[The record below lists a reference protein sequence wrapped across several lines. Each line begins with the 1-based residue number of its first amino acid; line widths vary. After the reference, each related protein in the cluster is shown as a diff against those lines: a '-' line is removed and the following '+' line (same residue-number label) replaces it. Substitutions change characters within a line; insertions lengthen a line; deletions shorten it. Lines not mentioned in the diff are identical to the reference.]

1 MLMHPIVSNHH
12 PIRLIFI
19 YTVSQL
25 SILAPNGRL
34 TLMND
39 GVVDSFFSNPEG
51 TFFPIP
57 SSVTEI
63 PVVIQAGTQVILL
76 KGGTKVDYP
85 LSVHS
90 FIIHYLLY
98 QMMPPLLDHS
108 QMLIIIL
115 EL

>member
-34 TLMND
+34 TLMSD

-51 TFFPIP
+51 TFFAIP

-63 PVVIQAGTQVILL
+63 PVVIQAETQVMIL

-85 LSVHS
+85 LSLS
-90 FIIHYLLY
+90 TALLFIVCHIK
-98 QMMPPLLDHS
+98 
-108 QMLIIIL
+108 
-115 EL
+115 

>member
-1 MLMHPIVSNHH
+1 M
-12 PIRLIFI
+12 

-34 TLMND
+34 TLMSD

-63 PVVIQAGTQVILL
+63 PVVIQAGTQV
-76 KGGTKVDYP
+76 
-85 LSVHS
+85 
-90 FIIHYLLY
+90 
-98 QMMPPLLDHS
+98 
-108 QMLIIIL
+108 
-115 EL
+115 

>member
-1 MLMHPIVSNHH
+1 MLVGLTSTLMHPIVSNHH
-12 PIRLIFI
+12 PIRLIFM

-34 TLMND
+34 TLMSD

-85 LSVHS
+85 LSLS
-90 FIIHYLLY
+90 TALLFIICY
-98 QMMPPLLDHS
+98 
-108 QMLIIIL
+108 IK
-115 EL
+115 

>member
-1 MLMHPIVSNHH
+1 M
-12 PIRLIFI
+12 

-25 SILAPNGRL
+25 SSLAPNGRL
-34 TLMND
+34 TLMSD

-63 PVVIQAGTQVILL
+63 PVVIQAGTQVMIL

-85 LSVHS
+85 LSLS
-90 FIIHYLLY
+90 TALLFIVCHIK
-98 QMMPPLLDHS
+98 
-108 QMLIIIL
+108 
-115 EL
+115 

>member
-1 MLMHPIVSNHH
+1 MS
-12 PIRLIFI
+12 
-19 YTVSQL
+19 
-25 SILAPNGRL
+25 
-34 TLMND
+34 D

-63 PVVIQAGTQVILL
+63 PVVIQAGTQVMI
-76 KGGTKVDYP
+76 KEGTKVDYP

-90 FIIHYLLY
+90 FIIHCLSY
-98 QMMPPLLDHS
+98 QMMPQLLDRS
-108 QMLIIIL
+108 QTLIIIL